1 MKQDNII
8 KKIWLCIYP
17 LIFWA
22 VNQFAVGFLFQL
34 CFLFNMTNKGKE
46 NLITT
51 QSLMEFTSEN
61 IVLILLITSIIN
73 ILFFA
78 FMLKR
83 NNKLNIRL
91 NCGESKI
98 PYILSLILMG
108 ISFFMFSSGIIDMFD
123 LTKYSDSYETI
134 INSLSSGGVLFN
146 IIAVGIVAPV
156 SEELMIRGVIYN
168 NLKKYITP
176 SFAILV
182 QALLFGLMHMNIIQ
196 STYAVIAGLILGYI
210 YEKSNSLLVSS
221 IFHISF
227 NISNHLFSVPL
238 LSDLAGIPALM
249 LVIGLIL
256 FIYTFRHFNKKASV
270 EH

>member
-22 VNQFAVGFLFQL
+22 VNQFVAGFLFQL
-34 CFLFNMTNKGKE
+34 YFLIDMTNKGKE
-46 NLITT
+46 NLVTT
-51 QSLMEFTSEN
+51 QSLTEFTSEN
-61 IVLILLITSIIN
+61 IVLILLITSVIN
-73 ILFFA
+73 ILFFS

-83 NNKLNIRL
+83 NNKLNIGL
-91 NCGESKI
+91 NCEEGKI
-98 PYILSLILMG
+98 PYIISLIVMG

-123 LTKYSDSYETI
+123 LTKYSDSYATI
-134 INSLSSGGVLFN
+134 INSLSSGGVIFN

-176 SFAILV
+176 AFAVFI
-182 QALLFGLMHMNIIQ
+182 QAFLFGIMHMNIIQ
-196 STYAVIAGLILGYI
+196 STYAIFAGLILGYV
-210 YEKSNSLLVSS
+210 YEKSGSLLVSS

-227 NISNHLFSVPL
+227 NISNHLFSIPL
-238 LSDLAGIPALM
+238 LSHIAEIPLLM
-249 LVIGLIL
+249 LITGVILL
-256 FIYTFRHFNKKASV
+256 IYTFKYFNKKSV
-270 EH
+270 CN

>member
-34 CFLFNMTNKGKE
+34 YFLFDMTNKGRE
-46 NLITT
+46 NSITT
-51 QSLMEFTSEN
+51 QSLTEFTSEN
-61 IVLILLITSIIN
+61 IVLILLITSVIN
-73 ILFFA
+73 ILFFT

-83 NNKLNIRL
+83 NNKLNIGL
-91 NCGESKI
+91 NRKESKI
-98 PYILSLILMG
+98 PYVVSLTVMG
-108 ISFFMFSSGIIDMFD
+108 ISFFMLSSGIIDMFD
-123 LTKYSDSYETI
+123 LTKYSDSYDTI
-134 INSLSSGGVLFN
+134 ISSLSSGGIILN
-146 IIAVGIVAPV
+146 IIAVGIIAPI

-168 NLKKYITP
+168 NLKKYIKP
-176 SFAILV
+176 SAAILV
-182 QALLFGLMHMNIIQ
+182 QALLFGMMHMNIIQ
-196 STYAVIAGLILGYI
+196 STYAVVAGLILGYI

-238 LSDLAGIPALM
+238 LSDLAGIPVLM
-249 LVIGLIL
+249 LIIGIIS
-256 FIYTFRHFNKKASV
+256 FIYTFKYFNKKTV
-270 EH
+270 NN

>member
-34 CFLFNMTNKGKE
+34 YFLFDMTNKGKE

-61 IVLILLITSIIN
+61 IVLILLITSVIN

-91 NCGESKI
+91 NFGESKI

-134 INSLSSGGVLFN
+134 INSLSSGGVIIN
-146 IIAVGIVAPV
+146 IIAVGIIAPI
-156 SEELMIRGVIYN
+156 SEELMLRGVIYN

-210 YEKSNSLLVSS
+210 YEKSNSLFVSS

-256 FIYTFRHFNKKASV
+256 FIYTFRYFNKKAAV